1 MKSEMRQKKLFTR
14 VVNSEH
20 ELIKR
25 KEKKK
30 KKHKK
35 KIKKK
40 KKKKRRENDVSKKR
54 KKIENASHEIP
65 KIRQR
70 KFLEIPIEDRS

>member
-25 KEKKK
+25 KE
-30 KKHKK
+30 
-35 KIKKK
+35 